1 VRRGHKEKQC
11 LIVVLLTIAG
21 RKVTIEVCFF
31 VMTKGF
37 QGFVQDVG
45 SKVKMWVA
53 KSRCRSFVKTKEF
66 QGFAINTC

>member
-45 SKVKMWVA
+45 SKVK
-53 KSRCRSFVKTKEF
+53 S
-66 QGFAINTC
+66 